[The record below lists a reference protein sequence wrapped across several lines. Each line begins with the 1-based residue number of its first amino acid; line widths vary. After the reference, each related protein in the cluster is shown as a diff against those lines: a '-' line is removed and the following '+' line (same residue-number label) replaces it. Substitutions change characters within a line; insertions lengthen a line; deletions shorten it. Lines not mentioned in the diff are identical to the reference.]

1 MPAFSSLIKQT
12 ERMPTHLLFL
22 PPQLPATRDW
32 AARLATEFPQL
43 DVVVAETDDEAL
55 AAIGQADA
63 AVGTLTPALLA
74 RASAVR
80 WLHSP
85 LAAPPA
91 GYFFPALIEHPV
103 VVTNVRG
110 IFNDHI
116 GAHIL
121 SFVLAFARALHN
133 YIPQQQ
139 RREWKQLP
147 RYEGTV
153 YLPEATALIV
163 GVGGIGAEA
172 ARLLSAFGV
181 RVIGTDALR
190 TTLPDGMTEI
200 HTPDRLDELLPQAD
214 FVIATVPHTPATEG
228 LFNRA
233 RFQKMKRGAFFI
245 NIGRGM
251 TTRLDDLVDALNAG
265 EVGGAGL
272 DVFEQE
278 PLPPTHPLWN
288 MPGVLITPHVALWG
302 PYYNER
308 RYEVL
313 RGNCRK
319 FLAGEA
325 LDNRMDK
332 LNGF

>member
-1 MPAFSSLIKQT
+1 
-12 ERMPTHLLFL
+12 MPTRLLLL

-32 AARLATEFPQL
+32 AQRLSTAYPEL
-43 DVVVAETDDEAL
+43 EVVVAESDSEAA

-74 RASAVR
+74 EAGRLR

-91 GYFFPALIEHPV
+91 GYFFPELTAHPLT
-103 VVTNVRG
+103 VTNVRG

-121 SFVLAFARALHN
+121 SFVLAFARALHR

-139 RREWKQLP
+139 RSEWKQPP

-163 GVGGIGAEA
+163 GVGGIGAET

-181 RVIGTDALR
+181 TVIGTDALR
-190 TTLPDGMTEI
+190 TEAPEGMAAI
-200 HTPDRLDELLPQAD
+200 HPPEQLDALLPQAD
-214 FVIATVPHTPATEG
+214 FVIVTVPHTPATEG
-228 LFNRA
+228 LFDRQ
-233 RFQKMKRGAFFI
+233 RFQRMKCGAFFI

-251 TTRLDDLVDALNAG
+251 TTRLDDLVEALESG
-265 EVGGAGL
+265 QVGGAGL

-278 PLPPTHPLWN
+278 PLPASHPLWTL
-288 MPGVLITPHVALWG
+288 PGVLITPHVAMWG

-308 RYEVL
+308 RYAVL
-313 RGNCRK
+313 RDNCAR
-319 FLAGEA
+319 FLAGQP
-325 LDNRMDK
+325 LINVVDK
-332 LNGF
+332 ANWF

>member
-1 MPAFSSLIKQT
+1 
-12 ERMPTHLLFL
+12 MPTRLLLL

-32 AARLATEFPQL
+32 AQRLSTAYPEL
-43 DVVVAETDDEAL
+43 EVVVAESDAEAA
-55 AAIGQADA
+55 AAISQADA

-74 RASAVR
+74 EAGRLR

-91 GYFFPALIEHPV
+91 GYFFPELTAHPLT
-103 VVTNVRG
+103 VTNVRG

-121 SFVLAFARALHN
+121 SFVLAFARALHR

-139 RREWKQLP
+139 RSEWKQPP

-163 GVGGIGAEA
+163 GVGGIGAET

-181 RVIGTDALR
+181 TVIGTDALR
-190 TTLPDGMTEI
+190 TEAPEGMAAI
-200 HTPDRLDELLPQAD
+200 HPPEQLDALLPQAD
-214 FVIATVPHTPATEG
+214 FVIVTVPHTPATEG
-228 LFNRA
+228 LFDRQ
-233 RFQKMKRGAFFI
+233 RFQRMKRGAFFI

-251 TTRLDDLVDALNAG
+251 TTRLDDLVEALESG
-265 EVGGAGL
+265 QVGGAGL

-278 PLPPTHPLWN
+278 PLPASHPLWTQ
-288 MPGVLITPHVALWG
+288 PGVLITPHVAMWG

-308 RYEVL
+308 RYAVL
-313 RGNCRK
+313 SDNCAR
-319 FLAGEA
+319 FLARQP
-325 LDNRMDK
+325 LMNVVDK
-332 LNGF
+332 ANWF